1 MAICAKERGNK
12 VIVVTSWQHTSAE
25 DSRHPSG
32 KKLYELG
39 DVVIDNCGPRGD
51 ALIETGKLE
60 KICSVSSIT
69 GAFIAQTLEC
79 ETVKLLQ
86 EENIEAPI
94 FYDES
99 LEGAKQHNEMLR
111 AKYHGRV

>member
-1 MAICAKERGNK
+1 MKEIKFLSSSNY
-12 VIVVTSWQHTSAE
+12 A
-25 DSRHPSG
+25 DSETINYGDCILINTGS
-32 KKLYELG
+32 ELIIYDCG
-39 DVVIDNCGPRGD
+39 SEEHADRVIDYMTCNGFD
-51 ALIETGKLE
+51 KAK
-60 KICSVSSIT
+60 
-69 GAFIAQTLEC
+69 FILSHNDSDHFDGLP
-79 ETVKLLQ
+79 KLLQ

>member
-1 MAICAKERGNK
+1 MEQSSLFL
-12 VIVVTSWQHTSAE
+12 TSIS
-25 DSRHPSG
+25 
-32 KKLYELG
+32 
-39 DVVIDNCGPRGD
+39 
-51 ALIETGKLE
+51 LI
-60 KICSVSSIT
+60 ICSVSSIT